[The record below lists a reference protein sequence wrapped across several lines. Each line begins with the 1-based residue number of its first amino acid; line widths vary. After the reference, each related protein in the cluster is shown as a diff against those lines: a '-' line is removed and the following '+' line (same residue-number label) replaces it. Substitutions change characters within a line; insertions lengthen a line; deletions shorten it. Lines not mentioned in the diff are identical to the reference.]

1 MESNNKCK
9 NNHTLKE
16 YQKYLRIPTE
26 SGVRNFN
33 NIISY
38 FLYRAPYI
46 DSVHHRCELSENDA
60 KEAFEKIIKKSNM
73 SKSHKILKRV
83 KKNAYKSLGLEGDKI
98 CLECNRMIFKIYPNE
113 LELEALLRHIR
124 NSLAHGLVYIYRK
137 NKNTHVFF
145 QDYESNGKKITAR
158 IVVDVNLLNDWKAI
172 IENYYVI
179 GE

>member
-1 MESNNKCK
+1 MC
-9 NNHTLKE
+9 
-16 YQKYLRIPTE
+16 IPTE

-73 SKSHKILKRV
+73 SKSYKVLKRV
-83 KKNAYKSLGLEGDKI
+83 RKNAYKSLGLEGDKI
-98 CLECNRMIFKIYPNE
+98 CLECNRMIFNISSDEIE
-113 LELEALLRHIR
+113 LKALLKHIR
-124 NSLAHGLVYIYRK
+124 NSLAHGRVYIYK
-137 NKNTHVFF
+137 NKKSVHVFL
-145 QDYESNGKKITAR
+145 QDYDPKKKKITAK
-158 IVVDVNLLNDWKAI
+158 IVVDFSLLNDWKAI